1 MGRYD
6 QPANIKKILEV
17 TGKDELTYIGYSQG
31 NQQMFYG
38 LGTNFEFFDRHLR
51 DAIMIAPCIYAE
63 ATYEIIVDNYLG
75 IK

>member
-51 DAIMIAPCIYAE
+51 DTILISPCIYWAG
-63 ATYEIIVDNYLG
+63 TYE
-75 IK
+75 

>member
-38 LGTNFEFFDRHLR
+38 LGTDFEFFDRHLR
-51 DAIMIAPCIYAE
+51 DAILISPCIYGE
-63 ATYEIIVDNYLG
+63 GTYERLVDDYLSLY
-75 IK
+75 